1 MVGFFSVAYSRKPF
15 FTVEYGALQ
24 LTGLAVD
31 GGIICIS
38 VQNTLSSIIHKAHL
52 MQLKKVALMTSGG
65 DAPGMNACLRAVVRA
80 TGFYGIDIVGINNGY
95 QGLIEGDFVELDMRS
110 VSFILNQGG
119 TMLFTARSGEFRTQ
133 SGRRKAIQHLEENGV
148 DGLIVI
154 GGDGSFRGAQKLSE
168 ESNVKVIGVPAT
180 IDNDIFGTDQCIGFD
195 TALNTA
201 TEAIDKIRD
210 TATSH
215 NRLFIVEVMGRDSG
229 ALATRVGISTGA
241 KAVLVPERK
250 LSDDELFAQLRKGV
264 VENKKS
270 NIIVIAEGNTSGNAY
285 EISTRIAEKFPQ
297 FDIRVTV
304 LGHLQRGGSPSAT
317 DRILASRL
325 GVAAVEGL
333 IDGESDVMVGVEKG
347 SICRVPLSEVV
358 KQNGIDDDE
367 YLRIANILSI

>member
-1 MVGFFSVAYSRKPF
+1 
-15 FTVEYGALQ
+15 
-24 LTGLAVD
+24 
-31 GGIICIS
+31 
-38 VQNTLSSIIHKAHL
+38 
-52 MQLKKVALMTSGG
+52 MTSGG

-80 TGFYGIDIVGINNGY
+80 AGFYGVDIIGINNGY

-119 TMLFTARSGEFRTQ
+119 TMLFTARSGEFRTEK
-133 SGRRKAIQHLEENGV
+133 GRRKAIQHLEENGV
-148 DGLIVI
+148 GGLIVI
-154 GGDGSFRGAQKLSE
+154 GGDGSFRGAEKLSE

-180 IDNDIFGTDQCIGFD
+180 IDNDIYGTDHCIGFD

-333 IDGESDVMVGVEKG
+333 LDGDSNVMVGVQKG
-347 SICRVPLSEVV
+347 SICRIPLSEVV
-358 KQNGIDDDE
+358 KQAGIDDDE